1 MTRSKLK
8 KAKLT
13 EQIFS
18 MISGLIN
25 YGLGHNSLPKQ
36 WQALYYFCGAVTIAW
51 SVPIYFL
58 MPTSPLDAGRFFN
71 EREKEILR
79 RRFQENPLCRDRQPF
94 IWSQFK
100 EAMLDWK
107 TYLYLVM
114 SSAIYV
120 SHICVLFVILLW
132 LRGIHSGKERE
143 GTQGRGERGGRG
155 GGGGEQQSRGSR
167 MGEVAWARLHE

>member
-1 MTRSKLK
+1 
-8 KAKLT
+8 
-13 EQIFS
+13 

-58 MPTSPLDAGRFFN
+58 MPTSPLDPGRFFT
-71 EREKEILR
+71 EREKEILK

-94 IWSQFK
+94 IWGQFK

-120 SHICVLFVILLW
+120 RAYLAL
-132 LRGIHSGKERE
+132 GIGDDSANTGGVQGKA
-143 GTQGRGERGGRG
+143 
-155 GGGGEQQSRGSR
+155 SACSNS
-167 MGEVAWARLHE
+167 